1 MPGINFWAVII
12 AALVAFVASTVWYIT
27 FSRQL
32 AQLSPAMAAE
42 MKSPANWKKVA
53 VVAQS
58 VVLATVLAYV
68 IGRTGAR
75 GWLDSAGI
83 GLVLWIGLSAVQ
95 WVGSIIWEGVPVR
108 LAALHAGDW
117 LVKLLLISAILGTW
131 R

>member
-1 MPGINFWAVII
+1 VPAINFWAVIV
-12 AALVAFVASTVWYIT
+12 ASLAAFVASSVWYIA
-27 FSRQL
+27 FSRPL

-42 MKSPANWKKVA
+42 MKSPANWKKI
-53 VVAQS
+53 VVVVQS
-58 VVLATVLAYV
+58 VVLASVLAYV

-95 WVGSIIWEGVPVR
+95 WVGSIIWESVPVR

-117 LVKLLLISAILGTW
+117 LVKLLLISAIVGGW

>member
-1 MPGINFWAVII
+1 M
-12 AALVAFVASTVWYIT
+12 
-27 FSRQL
+27 
-32 AQLSPAMAAE
+32 
-42 MKSPANWKKVA
+42 
-53 VVAQS
+53 VVQS
-58 VVLATVLAYV
+58 VVLASVLAYV

-83 GLVLWIGLSAVQ
+83 GLVLWSGLSAVQ

-117 LVKLLLISAILGTW
+117 LVKLLLISAILGGW